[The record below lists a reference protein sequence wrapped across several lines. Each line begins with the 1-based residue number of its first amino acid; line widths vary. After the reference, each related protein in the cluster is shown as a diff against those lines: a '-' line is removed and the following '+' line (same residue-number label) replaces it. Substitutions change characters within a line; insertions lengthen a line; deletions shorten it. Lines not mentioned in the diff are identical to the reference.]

1 MIQIKKW
8 GSRKIQNSL
17 PLMNTSKTHLHEEQ
31 FSLKTNET
39 GRKTLIRLKVYE
51 RSMRSWIEREKK
63 QSGCD
68 LCSRERTGKR
78 SSVTRELRSSLRREV
93 SSRIL
98 GTPTLGSDTGKTSPL
113 HWLENE

>member
-78 SSVTRELRSSLRREV
+78 SSYKGAE
-93 SSRIL
+93 IL
-98 GTPTLGSDTGKTSPL
+98 PEEGSFKPHIGHPDP
-113 HWLENE
+113 WV